1 MDFDDLGR
9 EHVHT
14 RQITCKAY
22 RRRDGWWEIEG
33 SVNDRKGE
41 PVAFRSRPALPAGET
56 MHQLSLKLI
65 IDNDYAIH
73 AAEARTTTAPWPVC
87 GETDPAYRQ
96 LIGLRIG
103 PGFSQQVR
111 ERLGGSRGCTHLT
124 DLLGQLANTYM
135 QASWPDRMKRLWA
148 LDADPRRWPDLR
160 ALQFVGQC
168 HAWREDGEVLRQEYP
183 ELSENPAH
191 SAAGLAKE

>member
-1 MDFDDLGR
+1 MAIDFDDLGR

-14 RQITCKAY
+14 RQIVCKGY

-33 SVNDRKGE
+33 SVNDQKGE
-41 PVAFRSRPALPAGET
+41 AVAFRSKPALPAGGT
-56 MHQLSLKLI
+56 MHELSLKLV
-65 IDNDYAIH
+65 IDNDYTIH
-73 AAEARTTTAPWPVC
+73 AAQARTTTAPWADC
-87 GETDPAYRQ
+87 GETDPAYRK

-111 ERLGGSRGCTHLT
+111 ERLGGTLGCTHLN

-135 QASWPDRMKRLWA
+135 QSSWPDRMKRLWKI
-148 LDADPRRWPDLR
+148 DADPRRWPDLT

-168 HAWREDGEVLRQEYP
+168 HAWREGGETLLQEYP
-183 ELSENPAH
+183 ELSDLNTRPAG
-191 SAAGLAKE
+191 A

>member
-1 MDFDDLGR
+1 MDFDELGR

-14 RQITCKAY
+14 RQIVCQAY

-33 SVNDRKGE
+33 SVHDQKGE
-41 PVAFRSRPALPAGET
+41 EVAFRSRPPLPAGAT
-56 MHQLSLKLI
+56 MHNLSLKLV
-65 IDNDYAIH
+65 IDNDYTIH
-73 AAEARTTTAPWPVC
+73 AAQATTTTAPWQDC
-87 GETDPAYRQ
+87 GETDDAYRK

-111 ERLGGSRGCTHLT
+111 EHLGGPLGCTHLN

-160 ALQFVGQC
+160 AIQFVGQC
-168 HAWREDGEVLRQEYP
+168 HAWREAGATLRQEYP
-183 ELSENPAH
+183 ELAENTARKD
-191 SAAGLAKE
+191 AGPGKE